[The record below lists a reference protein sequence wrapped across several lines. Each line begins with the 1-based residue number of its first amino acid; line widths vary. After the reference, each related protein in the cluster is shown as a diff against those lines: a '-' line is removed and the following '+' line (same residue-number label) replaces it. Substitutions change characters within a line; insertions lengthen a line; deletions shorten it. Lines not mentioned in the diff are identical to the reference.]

1 MHDAQKKRRRHQ
13 TSYNIA
19 RLLLMALIKPWQNST
34 PFFGAVVF
42 CTTKIDDFKR
52 QPERWRC
59 RKRLKK
65 LKNLDN
71 LKNKDDAEKEDDTK
85 VEDNQKN

>member
-1 MHDAQKKRRRHQ
+1 
-13 TSYNIA
+13 
-19 RLLLMALIKPWQNST
+19 MALIKPWQNST
-34 PFFGAVVF
+34 PFLCAAVF
-42 CTTKIDDFKR
+42 CTTKIDDFK
-52 QPERWRC
+52 RC